1 MERVASAREPP
12 LICLDGT
19 ESQSAISFC
28 TWYRMLAVQRNIERP
43 VRDADNLVAGRAN
56 GVADLRHPVILL
68 ELRATPR
75 ADTASRRLV
84 FPSRFKCRAAH
95 AGPSGLPPPP
105 LDPKARRDR
114 AHTTPPG
121 CRRRTA

>member
-1 MERVASAREPP
+1 MSEWLSPRNP
-12 LICLDGT
+12 LLIRLDGT

-68 ELRATPR
+68 DLGATPR
-75 ADTASRRLV
+75 ADTDSRCLV

-95 AGPSGLPPPP
+95 AGP
-105 LDPKARRDR
+105 
-114 AHTTPPG
+114 
-121 CRRRTA
+121 